1 MSGAS
6 DWTETFLRE
15 LGKWGSGGTPTST
28 EPAFYGGNIPWLRSG
43 DLPNGPVRVANVT
56 ITDAGLRSSS
66 AKWVPANSVLVAMYG
81 ATIGKLGITKSPVT
95 TNQAVAYCVPDS
107 TKVSADFLF
116 WFLRCNR
123 QQLIDLGQGGA
134 QPNISQ
140 TILKDYPIRLPPLD
154 AQRDIVTK
162 VAKLSAASQRAREE
176 LDRVPKLVE
185 RYKQAVLAAAFRG
198 DITAEWRILQDIQK
212 GATWSVESLGDLLL
226 DVRYGTST
234 KCHYEPK
241 ATPVLRIPNVA
252 AGRIETRDM
261 KYGHFDEN
269 ETRKLSLQP
278 GDLLVIRSNGSL
290 DLVGRVALTTDEVIG
305 FLFAGYLIRL
315 RPDRNRILPE
325 FLAYAFDEPSTRNAV
340 QRFAKS
346 TSGVNNINSE
356 QLRSLEIPLPSLSEQ
371 KEIVSR
377 LGKAMSDIGVIAAEA
392 TNAAALISRLDK
404 ATLAKAFEGEL
415 TAE

>member
-6 DWTETFLRE
+6 NWTDTTLGQ

-28 EPAFYGGNIPWLRSG
+28 EPTYYGGSIPWIRSG
-43 DLPNGPVRVANVT
+43 DLPNGPVRTAIAT
-56 ITDAGLRSSS
+56 ITDLGLRSSS
-66 AKWVPANSVLVAMYG
+66 AKWVPADSVLVAMYG
-81 ATIGKLGITKSPVT
+81 ATIGKLGITKFPVT

-107 TKVSADFLF
+107 TKVTAEFLF
-116 WFLRCNR
+116 WFLRCSR
-123 QQLIDLGQGGA
+123 QQLIDLGQRGA

-154 AQRDIVTK
+154 VQRDIVTK
-162 VAKLSAASQRAREE
+162 VGRLTAASQRVREE
-176 LDRVPKLVE
+176 LDPVPKLVE

-198 DITAEWRILQDIQK
+198 DLTADWRKHRDIHG
-212 GATWSVESLGDLLL
+212 GATWPIESLGDLVL
-226 DVRYGTST
+226 DVRYGTSR

-252 AGRIETRDM
+252 AGSIDTTEM
-261 KYGHFDEN
+261 KYAHFDQN
-269 ETRKLSLQP
+269 ETGKLSLQP

-290 DLVGRVALTTDEVIG
+290 DLVGRVALATDKVTG

-315 RPDRNRILPE
+315 RADRHKVLPE
-325 FLAYAFDEPSTRNAV
+325 FLAYAFEEPSIRNAV

-356 QLRSLEIPLPSLSEQ
+356 QLRSLDIPLPSLPEQ
-371 KEIVSR
+371 QEIVSR

-392 TNAAALISRLDK
+392 TNAAALIGRLDR
-404 ATLAKAFEGEL
+404 ATLSKAFEGEL
-415 TAE
+415 RAE